1 MNNSNGVV
9 IEASTTQAMAAAG
22 DETLKTTPFR
32 ISDSQIFPIKA
43 IPGVRILNSKGTVTN
58 TTFVSNTTLGNNDQT
73 NSGLLISGLT
83 SDVTI
88 SNCSFHNLTS
98 QVGAGIQVTSAS
110 KISIT
115 NSTFFNNTAP
125 IGAGVALTSVNI
137 SMLTTNNFTANKA
150 VKIDG

>member
-9 IEASTTQAMAAAG
+9 IEASPTQSTNTDDAAFA
-22 DETLKTTPFR
+22 TIPFT

-43 IPGVRILNSKGTVTN
+43 IPGVTILNSKGTVTN

-88 SNCSFHNLTS
+88 KNCSFHNLTS
-98 QVGAGIQVTSAS
+98 QIGAGVQVTSAS
-110 KISIT
+110 KISIE
-115 NSTFFNNTAP
+115 NSIFFNNTAP
-125 IGAGVALTSVNI
+125 IGAGVALTSVNEAN
-137 SMLTTNNFTANKA
+137 LTTNNFTANKA